1 MDRKK
6 DFLRRIDEIITKVES
21 ILSEDYEQRFEQIS
35 DPNLESMLRLL
46 KERRMLVETDKLPPK
61 DMRYHSL
68 AHIIVDQWPLG
79 SSLGDEIV
87 ELEEFYIN
95 L

>member
-46 KERRMLVETDKLPPK
+46 KERRMLVEKDKLPPK